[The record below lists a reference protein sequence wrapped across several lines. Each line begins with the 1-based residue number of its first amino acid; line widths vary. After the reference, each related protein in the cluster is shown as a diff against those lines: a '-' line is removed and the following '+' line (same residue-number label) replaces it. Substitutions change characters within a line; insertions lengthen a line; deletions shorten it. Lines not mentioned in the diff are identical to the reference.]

1 MQPPLENPPL
11 LDYAGVVRRHWRS
24 ILAGLLAGAAV
35 AGLVN
40 LLAPRQYEAWATVLV
55 TDARSLERGPW
66 RSALVPSVRTLL
78 ENQSLAAQLVKEFR
92 LDAAPHDLDA
102 EEFLRSA
109 LRVEDVKGTDVIR
122 VRVRLRDPALAARV
136 ADRLVALGLELNRR
150 VTRDE
155 AASQRDALKAELD
168 TARSRMQE
176 MEKALLE
183 FKQRAQIEVSRKDV
197 DSTLGQRGLL
207 LGVLIDIETEKARL
221 ARAEQ
226 ELAGRERI
234 LTVRKTID
242 SEPTLMEAAK
252 NAREKDGVLGL
263 ELRTEVINPVYE
275 ALEQQIANSRTRLSA
290 LQQQKAE
297 LSDKLRM
304 GEQTVAQLTQ
314 LYQKEIEL
322 GKRELEYDLGRKVY
336 SEVLIRYEQ
345 APITGRKTELQVVD
359 TALAPRRPVFP
370 RPWLNLA
377 LGSSFGLLGALVAA
391 FGREY
396 RRLRPLPRAA

>member
-1 MQPPLENPPL
+1 MPPLENTPA
-11 LDYAGVVRRHWRS
+11 LDYVGVVRRRWKVLV
-24 ILAGLLAGAAV
+24 IGLLAGSAV
-35 AGLVN
+35 AVLVN
-40 LLAPRQYEAWATVLV
+40 LLAPRKYEAWATVLV

-66 RSALVPSVRTLL
+66 RSALVPSVRALL
-78 ENQSLAAQLVKEFR
+78 ENQMLAAQLVREFR
-92 LDAAPHDLDA
+92 LDAEPHDLDA
-102 EEFLRSA
+102 EEFLRDA

-136 ADRLVALGLELNRR
+136 ADRLAALGLELNRR

-155 AASQRDALKAELD
+155 ASSQRDALKTELE
-168 TARSRMQE
+168 TARGRMQDLE
-176 MEKALLE
+176 RALLE

-197 DSTLGQRGLL
+197 DTKLGQRGQL
-207 LGVLIDIETEKARL
+207 LGVLIDLETEKARL

-252 NAREKDGVLGL
+252 AARERDGVLGM

-275 ALEQQIANSRTRLSA
+275 ALEQQVASSRTRLSA
-290 LQQQKAE
+290 LERQRSE
-297 LSDKLRM
+297 LADKLRM
-304 GEQTVAQLTQ
+304 ADQSLAQLTQ

-345 APITGRKTELQVVD
+345 APITGRKTELQVID
-359 TALAPRRPVFP
+359 SALPPRRPVFP
-370 RPWLNLA
+370 RPWLNLG
-377 LGSSFGLLGALVAA
+377 LGASFGLLAALVAA
-391 FGREY
+391 FAADY
-396 RRLRPLPRAA
+396 RRLRPAAAVE